1 MTTTLKLADALHR
14 SVGLDGL
21 LFDVFGGKNSSSSFP
36 KYDIIKQEDG
46 SAQIQFALAGYSKDD
61 VDVSVKGNIL
71 TISSKGLNK
80 DSSVCYNHRG
90 SDHLM
95 YIAKRAF
102 TINFE
107 ISKNHEVKSAS
118 MEHGM
123 LTVFVDSI
131 VPEADLVKKISVN

>member
-1 MTTTLKLADALHR
+1 MSELREYIVTL
-14 SVGLDGL
+14 
-21 LFDVFGGKNSSSSFP
+21 
-36 KYDIIKQEDG
+36 
-46 SAQIQFALAGYSKDD
+46 YSKDD

-71 TISSKGLNK
+71 TISSKGLDK

-90 SDHLM
+90 
-95 YIAKRAF
+95 IAKRAF
-102 TINFE
+102 TINFG

>member
-71 TISSKGLNK
+71 IVSSKGLDK

-90 SDHLM
+90 
-95 YIAKRAF
+95 IAKRAF
-102 TINFE
+102 TINFG

-118 MEHGM
+118 MEHGV

>member
-71 TISSKGLNK
+71 TISSKGLDK

-90 SDHLM
+90 
-95 YIAKRAF
+95 IAKRAF
-102 TINFE
+102 TINFG

-131 VPEADLVKKISVN
+131 IPEADLVKKISVN

>member
-71 TISSKGLNK
+71 TISSKGLDK
-80 DSSVCYNHRG
+80 DSSVCYNYRG
-90 SDHLM
+90 
-95 YIAKRAF
+95 IAKRAF
-102 TINFE
+102 TINFG

>member
-21 LFDVFGGKNSSSSFP
+21 LFEVFSGKNSSSSFP

-71 TISSKGLNK
+71 TISSKGLDK
-80 DSSVCYNHRG
+80 DGSVCYNHRG
-90 SDHLM
+90 
-95 YIAKRAF
+95 IAKRAF
-102 TINFE
+102 TINFG

>member
-71 TISSKGLNK
+71 TISSKGLDK

-90 SDHLM
+90 
-95 YIAKRAF
+95 IAKRAF
-102 TINFE
+102 TIKFG

>member
-21 LFDVFGGKNSSSSFP
+21 LFDVFGVKNSSSSFP

-71 TISSKGLNK
+71 TISSKGLDK

-90 SDHLM
+90 
-95 YIAKRAF
+95 IAKRAF
-102 TINFE
+102 TINFG

>member
-71 TISSKGLNK
+71 TISSKGLDK

-90 SDHLM
+90 
-95 YIAKRAF
+95 IAKRAF
-102 TINFE
+102 TINFG

-131 VPEADLVKKISVN
+131 VSEADLVKKISVN

>member
-71 TISSKGLNK
+71 TISSKGLDE

-90 SDHLM
+90 
-95 YIAKRAF
+95 IAKRAF
-102 TINFE
+102 TINFG